1 MLKLKVIGNY
11 APNLKGLP
19 GSCYLLRGIENII
32 VLDIGN
38 GNIKGLLK
46 EIKKEE
52 LDKLV
57 IIISH
62 NHIDHS
68 LDIFKL
74 INILKKLNKKVKVY
88 LPKKSLIYYI
98 LIKFKNVFDVHV
110 INEKVK
116 IELEDVKIDFCQTF
130 HRGESYAIRIKKQ
143 NSIFVYTSDFS
154 YVSMGLKYF
163 CKNADVVLVDGGIP
177 IANKFHLYGYHGLTQ
192 EILSDLFSKECN
204 VKKVILSHL
213 KAYLKDEDYI
223 RIFGKNKN
231 VILAKIGK
239 EYLLFN

>member
-19 GSCYLLRGIENII
+19 GSCYLLRGIENFI

-130 HRGESYAIRIKKQ
+130 HRGESYATRIRINDK
-143 NSIFVYTSDFS
+143 IFVYTSDFS
-154 YVSMGLKYF
+154 YVSRGLKDF
-163 CKNADVVLVDGGIP
+163 CKDADVVLIDSGIP
-177 IANKFHLYGYHGLTQ
+177 IDNKFHLNGYHGLTKD
-192 EILSDLFSKECN
+192 ILDDFFSEECN
-204 VKKVILSHL
+204 VKKVLASHL
-213 KAYLKDEDYI
+213 KGYLKDDIY
-223 RIFGKNKN
+223 FNVFPKNKN
-231 VILAKIGK
+231 VILVKIGM
-239 EYLLFN
+239 EYIVFD